1 MVKQWRARFPDA
13 RAIAKS
19 KQHPSSSLS
28 FSLPCSKYI
37 TASAP
42 DAPADGSRVQR
53 PSRHETGTSSALL
66 RCRLHSR
73 IHGDPVFQLRR
84 CSYNRAASVREGRIF
99 ISIFILLVRLLLPTH
114 KRRSRGCQGLGQK
127 KIAALFSYRYINKC
141 ISKILIRL
149 FYGKAIFS
157 YQEFFKAV

>member
-1 MVKQWRARFPDA
+1 MFILYYFIFIFQRLFYFDLFMCWMVKQWQARFPDA

-19 KQHPSSSLS
+19 KHHPSFFSSFS
-28 FSLPCSKYI
+28 FSLPCLKYI

-53 PSRHETGTSSALL
+53 PPRHETGTSSALL

-84 CSYNRAASVREGRIF
+84 CSYNRIVSEGRIF
-99 ISIFILLVRLLLPTH
+99 ISIFILRLLLLT
-114 KRRSRGCQGLGQK
+114 Q
-127 KIAALFSYRYINKC
+127 
-141 ISKILIRL
+141 
-149 FYGKAIFS
+149 
-157 YQEFFKAV
+157 